1 MLHQKYVLVKHSP
14 ENVFDQVKV
23 KWSVIL
29 AQESYKTS
37 ILEFFVA
44 WSEQYAVLHNFLFE
58 FSWTLSRR
66 VDTSMCEF
74 GNSKMLN
81 TSQNSSQRYAKY
93 NNLQMANLQR
103 VSSLLLYLVLT
114 LICTYLTVEVSFL
127 ITNNF
132 NVKLNS
138 FVFSSSIYQD
148 VFRFL
153 ERETSTKVFHY
164 HSFLYYS
171 TTKVRYILNILWE
184 KWDKLKV

>member
-1 MLHQKYVLVKHSP
+1 MLNQKYVLVKHSP

-103 VSSLLLYLVLT
+103 VASLLLYLVLT
-114 LICTYLTVEVSFL
+114 LICIYLTVEVSL
-127 ITNNF
+127 LSTNNF
-132 NVKLNS
+132 KQMWNWIPWCFRAPFIRTS
-138 FVFSSSIYQD
+138 FDSWSVRPAQRFFIY
-148 VFRFL
+148 FL
-153 ERETSTKVFHY
+153 FNHKGKIYLKYIVR
-164 HSFLYYS
+164 
-171 TTKVRYILNILWE
+171 KVRQTQS
-184 KWDKLKV
+184 